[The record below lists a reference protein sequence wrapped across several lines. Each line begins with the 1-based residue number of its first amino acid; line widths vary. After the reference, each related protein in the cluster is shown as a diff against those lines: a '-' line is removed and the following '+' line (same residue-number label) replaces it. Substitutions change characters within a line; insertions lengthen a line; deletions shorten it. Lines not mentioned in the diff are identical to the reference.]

1 MFRVN
6 YKEFQCNVYNSKKY
20 AHNSFHKEDLYNGIF
35 KKQNNVTQYAV
46 EEY

>member
-20 AHNSFHKEDLYNGIF
+20 AHNFHKDLYNGIF